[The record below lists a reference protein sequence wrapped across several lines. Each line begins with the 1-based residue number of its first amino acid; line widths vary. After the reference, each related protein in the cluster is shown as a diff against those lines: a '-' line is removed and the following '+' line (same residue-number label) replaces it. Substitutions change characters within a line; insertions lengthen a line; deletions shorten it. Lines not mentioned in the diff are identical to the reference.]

1 MSVGAGVDA
10 GGGSS
15 ECRRAA
21 LERWV
26 AARLEPVALGGV
38 RDLTVSFVDERIGG
52 QSNETVL
59 FGVRWSDAEGQRDAR
74 LVLRLQPSARTQ
86 IFEHPDAVRESRV
99 LDALARQSTVPVPRV
114 WWAEADPSILG
125 VPFFVMSEVVGR
137 VPLAKPS
144 VHTNGWLPTL
154 TPLQRRRVSDTGIE
168 ALAAIHRVDWR
179 SPLAFLVD
187 PLGAPPGV
195 AGELERLTRYYRWVV
210 DGRPY
215 PVTDAALA
223 WLAERAPAVAE
234 RAGDPVLVWGDARIG
249 NVIYDGPGDAGD
261 DVSVAAVI
269 DWELATIGPAGVDLG
284 HWSFMDAF
292 HAEAA
297 GIERLDGYPSGEE
310 VVARYESA
318 VGRSLPD
325 LDWFEIRSALFMAAT
340 IIRQADLRIARGE
353 QRADTDMGH
362 GNLCT
367 RYIAERLGLA
377 VPELSQDWIAHR
389 RVPAP
394 SSPTATVEER
404 L

>member
-1 MSVGAGVDA
+1 M
-10 GGGSS
+10 
-15 ECRRAA
+15 A

-26 AARLEPVALGGV
+26 AARLQPVSVGGV
-38 RDLTVSFVDERIGG
+38 RDLTVTFADERVGG

-59 FGVRWSDAEGQRDAR
+59 FGAQWSDAERPHDVR
-74 LVLRLQPSARTQ
+74 LVLRLQPSERTQ
-86 IFEHPDAVRESRV
+86 IFEHPDAVREARV

-114 WWAEADPSILG
+114 WWAEVDPSVLG
-125 VPFFVMSEVVGR
+125 VPFFVMSEVRGR

-154 TPLQRRRVSDTGIE
+154 EPSQRRRVSDAGIE
-168 ALAAIHRVDWR
+168 ALAAIHLLDWR
-179 SPLAFLVD
+179 TPLAFLVD
-187 PLGAPPGV
+187 PLGAAPGV
-195 AGELERLTRYYRWVV
+195 AAELERLSRYYRWVV
-210 DGRPY
+210 EDRPY

-249 NVIYDGPGDAGD
+249 NVIYDDPVGPGD
-261 DVSVAAVI
+261 DVRVAAVI
-269 DWELATIGPAGVDLG
+269 DWELATIGPAGIDLG

-297 GIERLDGYPSGEE
+297 GIPRLDGYPSSGE
-310 VVARYESA
+310 VVAHYEDA

-325 LDWFEIRSALFMAAT
+325 LDWFEIRSALFMAT
-340 IIRQADLRIARGE
+340 TVIRQADLRIARGE

-367 RYIAERLGLA
+367 RYIAERLGIA

-389 RVPAP
+389 GVPGVTPAP
-394 SSPTATVEER
+394 AATVAPSPEDPR
-404 L
+404 